1 MLISLI
7 EMNFFKYFILFIV
20 PFLLF
25 TPVYA
30 HVAGSSWEQVYG
42 DYKVDVGYDP
52 TTFTVGEPQRLDFN
66 VVKEQGGEDV
76 PFADVWV
83 RIAQGNKTVFASG
96 IHKPSLG
103 KTGMTFTFPEAGEY
117 LLSARFENSSGTVV
131 DSSFPVT
138 VQAVQPD
145 PATTKSTKNKTVLL
159 WAGWSVAFVSTGVA
173 VYAFARKKKAI

>member
-1 MLISLI
+1 MQKLSVHKIIILIVLV
-7 EMNFFKYFILFIV
+7 LFI
-20 PFLLF
+20 F
-25 TPVYA
+25 TGYAGQSLA
-30 HVAGSSWEQVYG
+30 HVTGSSWEQVYG

-117 LLSARFENSSGTVV
+117 LLSARFEGPSGTVV
-131 DSSFPVT
+131 ESSFPVT
-138 VQAVQPD
+138 VQAPPID
-145 PATTKSTKNKTVLL
+145 PVVGKSDKNKTMLL
-159 WAGWSVAFVSTGVA
+159 WAGWVVA
-173 VYAFARKKKAI
+173 VVGFGLATYAFLRKKKTL